1 MPFFYSTQLKSQTLD
16 PVSSI
21 PNQKVEFRL
30 AEDTAYYPNMR
41 IANLGSHGASSHQ
54 HNPIAGVYACIKHIR
69 LLSNGVELDAMRHA
83 NRYLA
88 FKNINDTNE
97 RNRAVNRA
105 VAKHSLGYEVKPTD
119 HQVSASTVFATGTS
133 ADEVNQGHIDLRKAL
148 PLMEQ
153 MPVIDT
159 AVFKNCVIQVE
170 FESRADVLITRDNVP
185 QTVNAPILIAE
196 EITSPSLRKSLT
208 SSFQG
213 AVYNKIEHDVFIV
226 PDNSAQVAGGVGDKD
241 EQNVV
246 QRLNAFDDKYVS
258 RILMSKCFADKS
270 KYVAGNIV
278 LGFGQF
284 GSLAPHKEA
293 INVRLNGANVFPQH
307 LDKPSTRDM
316 LLYDTFGKVNL
327 PPYGSVECVGSD
339 APSGNS
345 VNTQGVP
352 TLEANKQ
359 SSLVGNT
366 AFFGMGLNAKV
377 SDLTIDY
384 KRTSLNNALADDKS
398 ADAMEVHVYAEV
410 RKSLSLKNG
419 GYNIAYL

>member
-1 MPFFYSTQLKSQTLD
+1 
-16 PVSSI
+16 
-21 PNQKVEFRL
+21 
-30 AEDTAYYPNMR
+30 
-41 IANLGSHGASSHQ
+41 
-54 HNPIAGVYACIKHIR
+54 
-69 LLSNGVELDAMRHA
+69 MRHA

-88 FKNINDTNE
+88 FKNLNDTNE

-105 VAKHSLGYEVKPTD
+105 VVKHSLGYEVKPTN
-119 HQVSASTVFATGTS
+119 HQVSASTVSATGTS
-133 ADEVNQGHIDLRKAL
+133 ADEVNQGHLDLRKAL

-153 MPVIDT
+153 LPLIDT

-226 PDNSAQVAGGVGDKD
+226 PDNSAQVAGAVGDKN
-241 EQNVV
+241 EQNIV

-270 KYVAGNIV
+270 KYLDTNTVK
-278 LGFGQF
+278 GFGQF
-284 GSLAPHKEA
+284 GSLAPHREA

-307 LDKPSTRDM
+307 LDKASTRDM
-316 LLYDTFGKVNL
+316 LLYDTFGKMNL

-345 VNTQGVP
+345 VNTQGVS

-366 AFFGMGLNAKV
+366 SFFGMGLNAKV

-384 KRTSLNNALADDKS
+384 KRTSLNNALPDDKS

-410 RKSLSLKNG
+410 RKSLSLRNG